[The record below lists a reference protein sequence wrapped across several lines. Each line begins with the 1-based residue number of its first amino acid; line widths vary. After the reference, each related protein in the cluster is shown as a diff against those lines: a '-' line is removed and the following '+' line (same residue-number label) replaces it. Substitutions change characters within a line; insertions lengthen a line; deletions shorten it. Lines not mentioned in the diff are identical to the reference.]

1 MSLPYEVDP
10 EKVQASFKDG
20 VLTSALPKPDAV
32 QKKTKK
38 IAIKGEKQ
46 TKKTKK
52 SRVAD
57 RERTVI
63 FPTVRNCRSLF

>member
-20 VLTSALPKPDAV
+20 VLTLALPKPAEV

-38 IAIKGEKQ
+38 IEIKGEKQ
-46 TKKTKK
+46 IEAKK
-52 SRVAD
+52 AA
-57 RERTVI
+57 
-63 FPTVRNCRSLF
+63 